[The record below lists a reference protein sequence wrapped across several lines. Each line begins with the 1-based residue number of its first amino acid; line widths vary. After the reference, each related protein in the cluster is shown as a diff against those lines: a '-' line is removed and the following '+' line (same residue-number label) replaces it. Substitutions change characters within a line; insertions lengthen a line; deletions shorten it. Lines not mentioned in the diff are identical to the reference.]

1 MNERDIQRA
10 VERALQNTFRK
21 EELEKQ
27 RQKEWQRKK
36 KMLKIFAKGFLILLA
51 MAVIIS
57 IIENIVNVLTGE
69 NSSLPVSANTER
81 EITEFIGKPC
91 SYVLDDYGI
100 DYIVVSD
107 GISGEFYYETGCP
120 YAFGYAET
128 DFSADNIIIAV
139 ASEEKNAYIVK
150 EVQIGM
156 ELSEV
161 EEALDMTFDSANEKL
176 VWACCR
182 EGAGEYT

>member
-1 MNERDIQRA
+1 
-10 VERALQNTFRK
+10 
-21 EELEKQ
+21 
-27 RQKEWQRKK
+27 
-36 KMLKIFAKGFLILLA
+36 MLKIFAKGFLILLA

-161 EEALDMTFDSANEKL
+161 EEVLDMTLDLEQEDDEFLDGYFVLDGYQFFMTFDSASKKL
-176 VWACCR
+176 LWACCR
-182 EGAGEYT
+182 EGGSE